1 VLVNNDGL
9 AIQSL
14 LKIQSGRCRNAVD
27 PPFDGDEMNMHIGQN
42 VLAETEL
49 RNLAAIPYQII
60 SPANNGPIIGIYQDS
75 LLGSYRFTREE
86 ISLNPREAMN
96 LLMMYSKVN
105 PTTLFAN
112 RNRVTNFDVLS
123 QIMPPL
129 TIKYKTK
136 LWDNDANED
145 PAISN
150 NILEIRNGKYIR
162 GQIEKSVLGSGTKG
176 LIHRV
181 CNDFGNRNAADFIDD
196 LQNVITEYM
205 KRSSYSVGVSDLMS
219 NRETSA
225 QITEIIKSKK
235 LEVAALIQKVHT
247 GIFENNTSHSQ
258 KMEFETQVNNILNDA
273 TKDSD
278 KVSRKSLNQN
288 NRFLMIV
295 NSGSKG
301 TLLNISHMIS
311 CLGQVNVDGK
321 RVPYGFDS
329 RTLPH
334 FSKFDDSPG
343 ARGFIEN
350 SYINGLTASEL
361 FFHAMGG
368 RVGLIDTAVKSVSWE
383 TPIVLLEKGKPIY
396 TEIGRW
402 IDSIIDS
409 SNDVNK
415 YDEKN
420 MELVNIDSGIVY
432 VPTMNEHGEVTW
444 EEITAVTRHDP
455 GNVLYEIKSLGGRSV
470 IVTESKSLLIW
481 NDEKGVFNEVLTPD
495 IKVGD
500 CLPVTKDLCEAPVTE
515 VELSSEQIDHILGC
529 ILSGEFDVIPD
540 GFIFNINNCIRL
552 IEKISELNHQVFH
565 TNSEK
570 DRNLIGMAYSRTG
583 VFVTFDGNDIYP
595 QNYFKSHNN
604 VVLDPIVSITPLS
617 PEKYPK
623 MYDLTIPTTLNF
635 GLANGL
641 QVRDTSQTG
650 YIQRRLIKGLE
661 DLKVEYDMTVRNSRG
676 KIIQFLYGDD
686 GFDPMKTETQTIPI
700 VSMSTQDI
708 YMHYDMVG
716 LTKEERGL
724 DAIYTKGTVSRL
736 RKQREET
743 KALCKKYIDRMM
755 EARDKLVDRVFR
767 FKDDSAVV
775 VPVAFQHTINNVQG
789 SLGLSSNSLVDI
801 TPLEAFQLIE
811 EYFSRIKSLYYAPPT
826 DLFETMYYYYLNPRE
841 LLAVKRF
848 HRNGLVV
855 LLETVFLKYK
865 QAIVHPGEMVGVVAG
880 QSIGEPTT
888 QMTLNSFTYETEIL
902 VRNSAGEI
910 KCVQIGDFVK
920 WGIDTTKNMDYM
932 KEKDTTYAELSEFYE
947 VPSATEDGNTIWC
960 RIEAV
965 TKHPVINEDGT
976 NTMVKVT
983 TRGNREIIAT
993 KAKSFLQFIDGKI
1006 QGVNGSDLKVGDY
1019 LPVSKL
1025 TYGLSVSLGF
1035 IEDIYPIVYSEVIPH
1050 IIGSE
1055 TMMEPRNNRCVDL
1068 EFDQIVSIEEVPN
1081 TTDYAY
1087 DLTVENTRLFDC
1099 MNGVCVSDTF
1109 HLAGVASKSNV
1120 TRGVPRIEEILRLTS
1135 NPKHPSLTVFLKQM
1149 DEDNADKAKQF
1160 ANMMEHTKLADLVKS
1175 VNIHFDPDDKNTN
1188 IAEDKELMEQ
1198 YYAFTQMV
1206 ETCNADQNQTLS
1218 ATEQKSKWIVRMEM
1232 DTESLLDKNITMDD
1246 IHFAIRMSSFGT
1258 EYMDC
1263 VYSDFNSDKLVFR
1276 LRVNTNY
1283 AKDKKRRGPEP
1294 LDQTDE
1300 IYLLKKYQDDL
1311 LNSIVLRGVHGID
1324 NVIPRKL
1331 QNMVSKQDGKYERRD
1346 TWILDTT
1353 GTNLLETLALDYI
1366 DNKRTFSNDIKEI
1379 FDVLGIEAARQ
1390 VIHNELVEVME
1401 FSGAYINYHHL
1412 SLLCDRMT
1420 CNKDMVSIFRTGLF
1434 SDDIGPIAKATFEV
1448 HTEVLLDAAR
1458 FGDFDSMRGVS
1469 ANVMC
1474 GQPGYYGTN
1483 AFQLV
1488 LDMEAMAS
1496 IEANDAQNEEE
1507 DILDTIIGMGKET
1520 AEDSCSRK
1528 KVEFSNNIK
1537 SIPKTNPG
1545 ICDDGYDI
1553 GF

>member
-1 VLVNNDGL
+1 
-9 AIQSL
+9 
-14 LKIQSGRCRNAVD
+14 
-27 PPFDGDEMNMHIGQN
+27 
-42 VLAETEL
+42 
-49 RNLAAIPYQII
+49 
-60 SPANNGPIIGIYQDS
+60 
-75 LLGSYRFTREE
+75 
-86 ISLNPREAMN
+86 
-96 LLMMYSKVN
+96 
-105 PTTLFAN
+105 
-112 RNRVTNFDVLS
+112 
-123 QIMPPL
+123 
-129 TIKYKTK
+129 
-136 LWDNDANED
+136 
-145 PAISN
+145 
-150 NILEIRNGKYIR
+150 
-162 GQIEKSVLGSGTKG
+162 
-176 LIHRV
+176 
-181 CNDFGNRNAADFIDD
+181 
-196 LQNVITEYM
+196 
-205 KRSSYSVGVSDLMS
+205 
-219 NRETSA
+219 
-225 QITEIIKSKK
+225 
-235 LEVAALIQKVHT
+235 
-247 GIFENNTSHSQ
+247 
-258 KMEFETQVNNILNDA
+258 
-273 TKDSD
+273 
-278 KVSRKSLNQN
+278 
-288 NRFLMIV
+288 
-295 NSGSKG
+295 
-301 TLLNISHMIS
+301 
-311 CLGQVNVDGK
+311 
-321 RVPYGFDS
+321 
-329 RTLPH
+329 
-334 FSKFDDSPG
+334 
-343 ARGFIEN
+343 
-350 SYINGLTASEL
+350 
-361 FFHAMGG
+361 
-368 RVGLIDTAVKSVSWE
+368 
-383 TPIVLLEKGKPIY
+383 
-396 TEIGRW
+396 
-402 IDSIIDS
+402 
-409 SNDVNK
+409 
-415 YDEKN
+415 
-420 MELVNIDSGIVY
+420 
-432 VPTMNEHGEVTW
+432 
-444 EEITAVTRHDP
+444 
-455 GNVLYEIKSLGGRSV
+455 
-470 IVTESKSLLIW
+470 
-481 NDEKGVFNEVLTPD
+481 
-495 IKVGD
+495 
-500 CLPVTKDLCEAPVTE
+500 
-515 VELSSEQIDHILGC
+515 
-529 ILSGEFDVIPD
+529 
-540 GFIFNINNCIRL
+540 
-552 IEKISELNHQVFH
+552 
-565 TNSEK
+565 
-570 DRNLIGMAYSRTG
+570 
-583 VFVTFDGNDIYP
+583 
-595 QNYFKSHNN
+595 
-604 VVLDPIVSITPLS
+604 
-617 PEKYPK
+617 
-623 MYDLTIPTTLNF
+623 
-635 GLANGL
+635 
-641 QVRDTSQTG
+641 
-650 YIQRRLIKGLE
+650 
-661 DLKVEYDMTVRNSRG
+661 
-676 KIIQFLYGDD
+676 
-686 GFDPMKTETQTIPI
+686 
-700 VSMSTQDI
+700 
-708 YMHYDMVG
+708 
-716 LTKEERGL
+716 
-724 DAIYTKGTVSRL
+724 
-736 RKQREET
+736 
-743 KALCKKYIDRMM
+743 
-755 EARDKLVDRVFR
+755 
-767 FKDDSAVV
+767 
-775 VPVAFQHTINNVQG
+775 VQG
-789 SLGLSSNSLVDI
+789 SLGLSANSLVDI

-826 DLFETMYYYYLNPRE
+826 DLFETMYFYYLNPRE

-920 WGIDTTKNMDYM
+920 WGIDTTKKMDYM

-1019 LPVSKL
+1019 LPVSKKAL
-1025 TYGLSVSLGF
+1025 DFAEQTKLDLRSILPPTEYIYGSEMEKARSVMNEHHWWLHHSGKTFTLPYRRSDSAYCALNGGDKKKKTINRIVYKPGCVYTMTNSFCGFDIPDVIPLDYEFGYLIGAYCAEGCMTKHQVSISNNDNDYLKPIESWCERYGITTKVYTHRDKIQEGWTSQDIRIYSTILCRILDKMCGRLSHNKFVSDKIMFSNRQCILGFLDAYISGDGCVEKNKDRIVSINVGSVSLKMLTQVQVMIKNIGA
-1035 IEDIYPIVYSEVIPH
+1035 IGKIYKNTPQETNNRGSTNLKQGYLLRVANQQAQLLGSLLNLSIQSKRERVASLLEQNFQYEYCKSDLQIPH
-1050 IIGSE
+1050 IIE
-1055 TMMEPRNNRCVDL
+1055 NKTVMEPRNNRCVDL

-1087 DLTVENTRLFDC
+1087 DLTVENTRNFDC
-1099 MNGVCVSDTF
+1099 MNGVACRDTF
-1109 HLAGVASKSNV
+1109 HHAGVASKSNV

-1135 NPKHPSLTVFLKQM
+1135 NPKHPSLTVFLKPM

-1188 IAEDKELMEQ
+1188 IAEDRELMEQ

-1206 ETCNADQNQTLS
+1206 ETCNEDQTQTS

-1283 AKDKKRRGPEP
+1283 AKDKKRRGPDP

-1300 IYLLKKYQDDL
+1300 IYLMKKYQDDL

-1331 QNMVSKQDGKYERRD
+1331 QNMVNKQDGKYERRD

-1496 IEANDAQNEEE
+1496 IEANDTQNEEE
-1507 DILDTIIGMGKET
+1507 DILETIIGMGKEKS
-1520 AEDSCSRK
+1520 EDSCSRK
-1528 KVEFSNNIK
+1528 NVEFSNNVK

>member
-1 VLVNNDGL
+1 MFIGLYLADGHSTNEHVYVTKNN
-9 AIQSL
+9 
-14 LKIQSGRCRNAVD
+14 
-27 PPFDGDEMNMHIGQN
+27 MNVQN
-42 VLAETEL
+42 FIKSWFNHHNIKFEETVKTNKYGTSTTFVGNSSVLAQFINKWVGKGSANKFVPTETFVASLDFVRGLLSGYFSGDGTISKNSIEVCSASSRL
-49 RNLAAIPYQII
+49 IEGISMACSRLGIFGKVFQTQLKSNNLGTKNIKP
-60 SPANNGPIIGIYQDS
+60 
-75 LLGSYRFTREE
+75 SYRFSIRAEWGAKFASE
-86 ISLNPREAMN
+86 ITLIEDVKQGKLSAIQWKNKLNP
-96 LLMMYSKVN
+96 
-105 PTTLFAN
+105 
-112 RNRVTNFDVLS
+112 
-123 QIMPPL
+123 
-129 TIKYKTK
+129 
-136 LWDNDANED
+136 
-145 PAISN
+145 
-150 NILEIRNGKYIR
+150 
-162 GQIEKSVLGSGTKG
+162 
-176 LIHRV
+176 
-181 CNDFGNRNAADFIDD
+181 
-196 LQNVITEYM
+196 
-205 KRSSYSVGVSDLMS
+205 
-219 NRETSA
+219 
-225 QITEIIKSKK
+225 
-235 LEVAALIQKVHT
+235 
-247 GIFENNTSHSQ
+247 
-258 KMEFETQVNNILNDA
+258 
-273 TKDSD
+273 
-278 KVSRKSLNQN
+278 
-288 NRFLMIV
+288 
-295 NSGSKG
+295 
-301 TLLNISHMIS
+301 
-311 CLGQVNVDGK
+311 
-321 RVPYGFDS
+321 
-329 RTLPH
+329 
-334 FSKFDDSPG
+334 
-343 ARGFIEN
+343 
-350 SYINGLTASEL
+350 
-361 FFHAMGG
+361 
-368 RVGLIDTAVKSVSWE
+368 
-383 TPIVLLEKGKPIY
+383 
-396 TEIGRW
+396 
-402 IDSIIDS
+402 
-409 SNDVNK
+409 
-415 YDEKN
+415 
-420 MELVNIDSGIVY
+420 
-432 VPTMNEHGEVTW
+432 
-444 EEITAVTRHDP
+444 
-455 GNVLYEIKSLGGRSV
+455 
-470 IVTESKSLLIW
+470 
-481 NDEKGVFNEVLTPD
+481 
-495 IKVGD
+495 
-500 CLPVTKDLCEAPVTE
+500 
-515 VELSSEQIDHILGC
+515 
-529 ILSGEFDVIPD
+529 
-540 GFIFNINNCIRL
+540 
-552 IEKISELNHQVFH
+552 
-565 TNSEK
+565 
-570 DRNLIGMAYSRTG
+570 
-583 VFVTFDGNDIYP
+583 
-595 QNYFKSHNN
+595 FKSHNN

-716 LTKEERGL
+716 LTKEEKGL

-789 SLGLSSNSLVDI
+789 SLGLSANSLVDI

-826 DLFETMYYYYLNPRE
+826 DLFETMYFYYLNPRE

-888 QMTLNSFTYETEIL
+888 QMTLN
-902 VRNSAGEI
+902 
-910 KCVQIGDFVK
+910 
-920 WGIDTTKNMDYM
+920 
-932 KEKDTTYAELSEFYE
+932 
-947 VPSATEDGNTIWC
+947 
-960 RIEAV
+960 
-965 TKHPVINEDGT
+965 
-976 NTMVKVT
+976 
-983 TRGNREIIAT
+983 
-993 KAKSFLQFIDGKI
+993 
-1006 QGVNGSDLKVGDY
+1006 
-1019 LPVSKL
+1019 
-1025 TYGLSVSLGF
+1025 
-1035 IEDIYPIVYSEVIPH
+1035 
-1050 IIGSE
+1050 
-1055 TMMEPRNNRCVDL
+1055 
-1068 EFDQIVSIEEVPN
+1068 
-1081 TTDYAY
+1081 
-1087 DLTVENTRLFDC
+1087 
-1099 MNGVCVSDTF
+1099 TF
-1109 HLAGVASKSNV
+1109 HHAGVASKSNV

-1135 NPKHPSLTVFLKQM
+1135 NPKHPSLTVFLKPM

-1188 IAEDKELMEQ
+1188 IAEDRELMEQ

-1206 ETCNADQNQTLS
+1206 ETCNEDQTQTS

-1283 AKDKKRRGPEP
+1283 AKDKKRRGPDP

-1300 IYLLKKYQDDL
+1300 IYLMKKYQDDL

-1331 QNMVSKQDGKYERRD
+1331 QNMVNKQDGKYERRD

-1496 IEANDAQNEEE
+1496 IEANDTQNEEE
-1507 DILDTIIGMGKET
+1507 DILDAIIGMGKEKG
-1520 AEDSCSRK
+1520 EDGCSRK
-1528 KVEFSNNIK
+1528 NVEFSNNVK

>member
-1 VLVNNDGL
+1 MDWVIRSVTSCSRNKADHGRHSETERVLVNNDGL

-86 ISLNPREAMN
+86 IVLNSREAMN

-396 TEIGRW
+396 SEIGRW

-409 SNDVNK
+409 SNDVKK

-500 CLPVTKDLCEAPVTE
+500 CLPVTKDLCEAPVVLHYVDVST
-515 VELSSEQIDHILGC
+515 ILQ
-529 ILSGEFDVIPD
+529 
-540 GFIFNINNCIRL
+540 
-552 IEKISELNHQVFH
+552 K
-565 TNSEK
+565 
-570 DRNLIGMAYSRTG
+570 
-583 VFVTFDGNDIYP
+583 
-595 QNYFKSHNN
+595 
-604 VVLDPIVSITPLS
+604 
-617 PEKYPK
+617 EKYVYGTDFNCAIEMMSSAMEGRSK
-623 MYDLTIPTTLNF
+623 IKSNWWNEHNGQEFTL
-635 GLANGL
+635 
-641 QVRDTSQTG
+641 
-650 YIQRRLIKGLE
+650 
-661 DLKVEYDMTVRNSRG
+661 
-676 KIIQFLYGDD
+676 
-686 GFDPMKTETQTIPI
+686 P
-700 VSMSTQDI
+700 
-708 YMHYDMVG
+708 
-716 LTKEERGL
+716 
-724 DAIYTKGTVSRL
+724 YTKKSSLQRVMVRL
-736 RKQREET
+736 QYTRKIR
-743 KALCKKYIDRMM
+743 
-755 EARDKLVDRVFR
+755 
-767 FKDDSAVV
+767 
-775 VPVAFQHTINNVQG
+775 
-789 SLGLSSNSLVDI
+789 
-801 TPLEAFQLIE
+801 
-811 EYFSRIKSLYYAPPT
+811 
-826 DLFETMYYYYLNPRE
+826 
-841 LLAVKRF
+841 
-848 HRNGLVV
+848 
-855 LLETVFLKYK
+855 
-865 QAIVHPGEMVGVVAG
+865 
-880 QSIGEPTT
+880 
-888 QMTLNSFTYETEIL
+888 TE
-902 VRNSAGEI
+902 
-910 KCVQIGDFVK
+910 
-920 WGIDTTKNMDYM
+920 
-932 KEKDTTYAELSEFYE
+932 
-947 VPSATEDGNTIWC
+947 
-960 RIEAV
+960 
-965 TKHPVINEDGT
+965 
-976 NTMVKVT
+976 
-983 TRGNREIIAT
+983 
-993 KAKSFLQFIDGKI
+993 
-1006 QGVNGSDLKVGDY
+1006 
-1019 LPVSKL
+1019 
-1025 TYGLSVSLGF
+1025 
-1035 IEDIYPIVYSEVIPH
+1035 
-1050 IIGSE
+1050 
-1055 TMMEPRNNRCVDL
+1055 
-1068 EFDQIVSIEEVPN
+1068 
-1081 TTDYAY
+1081 
-1087 DLTVENTRLFDC
+1087 
-1099 MNGVCVSDTF
+1099 
-1109 HLAGVASKSNV
+1109 
-1120 TRGVPRIEEILRLTS
+1120 
-1135 NPKHPSLTVFLKQM
+1135 
-1149 DEDNADKAKQF
+1149 
-1160 ANMMEHTKLADLVKS
+1160 
-1175 VNIHFDPDDKNTN
+1175 
-1188 IAEDKELMEQ
+1188 
-1198 YYAFTQMV
+1198 
-1206 ETCNADQNQTLS
+1206 
-1218 ATEQKSKWIVRMEM
+1218 
-1232 DTESLLDKNITMDD
+1232 
-1246 IHFAIRMSSFGT
+1246 
-1258 EYMDC
+1258 
-1263 VYSDFNSDKLVFR
+1263 
-1276 LRVNTNY
+1276 
-1283 AKDKKRRGPEP
+1283 
-1294 LDQTDE
+1294 
-1300 IYLLKKYQDDL
+1300 
-1311 LNSIVLRGVHGID
+1311 
-1324 NVIPRKL
+1324 
-1331 QNMVSKQDGKYERRD
+1331 
-1346 TWILDTT
+1346 
-1353 GTNLLETLALDYI
+1353 
-1366 DNKRTFSNDIKEI
+1366 
-1379 FDVLGIEAARQ
+1379 
-1390 VIHNELVEVME
+1390 
-1401 FSGAYINYHHL
+1401 
-1412 SLLCDRMT
+1412 
-1420 CNKDMVSIFRTGLF
+1420 
-1434 SDDIGPIAKATFEV
+1434 
-1448 HTEVLLDAAR
+1448 
-1458 FGDFDSMRGVS
+1458 
-1469 ANVMC
+1469 
-1474 GQPGYYGTN
+1474 
-1483 AFQLV
+1483 
-1488 LDMEAMAS
+1488 
-1496 IEANDAQNEEE
+1496 
-1507 DILDTIIGMGKET
+1507 
-1520 AEDSCSRK
+1520 
-1528 KVEFSNNIK
+1528 
-1537 SIPKTNPG
+1537 
-1545 ICDDGYDI
+1545 
-1553 GF
+1553 